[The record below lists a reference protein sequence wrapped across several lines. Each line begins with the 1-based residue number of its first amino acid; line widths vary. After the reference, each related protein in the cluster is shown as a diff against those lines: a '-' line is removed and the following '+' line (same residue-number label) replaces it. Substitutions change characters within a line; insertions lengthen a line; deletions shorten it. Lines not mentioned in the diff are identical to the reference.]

1 MSTEATAAEIAA
13 FVQRHGLQKLSEAD
27 RARLRELAPAIAR
40 LGQAVPRTAR
50 KDLAPLPPPGTDRPG
65 ID

>member
-13 FVQRHGLQKLSEAD
+13 FVQRHGLQNLSEVD
-27 RARLRELAPAIAR
+27 HARLRILAPAIAR
-40 LGQAVPRTAR
+40 LGQAVPRIAR
-50 KDLAPLPPPGTDRPG
+50 KDLAPLPPPS